1 MLARAL
7 LPLLLLVVF
16 VGSGLGGD
24 RKEWVKLADCRYVDA
39 PDNDG
44 DSFRVHGGD
53 KEFTARLY
61 YVDAPETN
69 LRQGE
74 RTHDQ
79 SLHFG
84 ITLDE
89 TMKAGEK
96 AKQRTKELLQKPF
109 LIWTRWATAGGRGR
123 ESRYYVIV
131 DVDGKSLG
139 EILVTEG
146 LARTNGGSAQ
156 FTQRRA
162 RETIHGTIGRPR
174 KRRARKASRSVGN
187 VGGPN
192 AGANCDR
199 VAMICCHSEPFD
211 FAQDR
216 LRRGME
222 QVGRATWTVTQQG

>member
-1 MLARAL
+1 MNARLIVPLILFAAL
-7 LPLLLLVVF
+7 L
-16 VGSGLGGD
+16 GQGQAAD
-24 RKEWVKLADCRYVDA
+24 KKEWVKLEDCRYIEN

-44 DSFRVHGGD
+44 DSFHVRAGD

-69 LRQGE
+69 LRQGD

-109 LIWTRWATAGGRGR
+109 VAWTRWSTAGGRGR

-131 DVDGKSLG
+131 EIDGKSLG
-139 EILVTEG
+139 EILVSEG
-146 LARTNGGSAQ
+146 LARTKGMAPKLPSEEKGRAYMERLDDLESA
-156 FTQRRA
+156 A
-162 RETIHGTIGRPR
+162 REKRLGAWATSTTPTPSSTPTGTP
-174 KRRARKASRSVGN
+174 S
-187 VGGPN
+187 P
-192 AGANCDR
+192 
-199 VAMICCHSEPFD
+199 
-211 FAQDR
+211 
-216 LRRGME
+216 
-222 QVGRATWTVTQQG
+222 

>member
-1 MLARAL
+1 M
-7 LPLLLLVVF
+7 LLVGLLF
-16 VGSGLGGD
+16 AAVGQPASAGD
-24 RKEWVKLADCRYVDA
+24 RKEWVKLTDCHYVEGK
-39 PDNDG
+39 DNDG
-44 DSFRVHGGD
+44 DSFRVHAAD

-131 DVDGKSLG
+131 EVDGKSLG
-139 EILVTEG
+139 EILVSEG
-146 LARTNGGSAQ
+146 LARTKGVAPNLPNEEKGKAYMKRLDDLENAAHEKRLGAWKTSTSQKPEVSPTAQ
-156 FTQRRA
+156 Q
-162 RETIHGTIGRPR
+162 
-174 KRRARKASRSVGN
+174 SS
-187 VGGPN
+187 
-192 AGANCDR
+192 
-199 VAMICCHSEPFD
+199 
-211 FAQDR
+211 
-216 LRRGME
+216 
-222 QVGRATWTVTQQG
+222 

>member
-1 MLARAL
+1 MRRTLSGRILIVAL
-7 LPLLLLVVF
+7 LLGAF
-16 VGSGLGGD
+16 VQRGSAGD
-24 RKEWVKLADCRYVDA
+24 RKEWVKLTDCHYVDA

-44 DSFRVHGGD
+44 DSFRVRGGD

-69 LRQGE
+69 LRQGD

-96 AKQRTKELLQKPF
+96 AKQRAKELLQKPF
-109 LIWTRWATAGGRGR
+109 LIWTRWSTAGGRGR

-131 DVDGKSLG
+131 EVDGKSLG

-146 LARTNGGSAQ
+146 LARTKGVAPNLPNEEKGKAYMERLDDLESA
-156 FTQRRA
+156 A
-162 RETIHGTIGRPR
+162 REKHL
-174 KRRARKASRSVGN
+174 
-187 VGGPN
+187 
-192 AGANCDR
+192 GAW
-199 VAMICCHSEPFD
+199 ATSPTQTPSPTPAETHSP
-211 FAQDR
+211 
-216 LRRGME
+216 
-222 QVGRATWTVTQQG
+222 

>member
-1 MLARAL
+1 MNVRILVTLFFLGAL
-7 LPLLLLVVF
+7 F
-16 VGSGLGGD
+16 GQSWAGEK
-24 RKEWVKLADCRYVDA
+24 KEWVKLTDCSYLDG

-44 DSFRVHGGD
+44 DSFRVRCGD

-109 LIWTRWATAGGRGR
+109 VIWTRWATAGGRGR

-131 DVDGKSLG
+131 EVDGKSLG
-139 EILVTEG
+139 EILVNEG
-146 LARTNGGSAQ
+146 LARVKGVAPNLPSGEHAKAYMERLDDLESA
-156 FTQRRA
+156 A
-162 RETIHGTIGRPR
+162 REKHLG
-174 KRRARKASRSVGN
+174 AWASSTSKK
-187 VGGPN
+187 P
-192 AGANCDR
+192 D
-199 VAMICCHSEPFD
+199 
-211 FAQDR
+211 
-216 LRRGME
+216 
-222 QVGRATWTVTQQG
+222 VTPIPG

>member
-1 MLARAL
+1 MRLPYSPIMIARAL
-7 LPLLLLVVF
+7 LPPLLLVVF

-24 RKEWVKLADCRYVDA
+24 RKEWVKLADCHYVEA

-44 DSFRVHGGD
+44 DSFRVRGGD

-69 LRQGE
+69 LRQGD

-131 DVDGKSLG
+131 EVDGKNLG

-146 LARTNGGSAQ
+146 LARTKGVAPNLPNGGHAKPYMERLDDLESA
-156 FTQRRA
+156 A
-162 RETIHGTIGRPR
+162 REKHLGAWAT
-174 KRRARKASRSVGN
+174 S
-187 VGGPN
+187 
-192 AGANCDR
+192 AGQTPA
-199 VAMICCHSEPFD
+199 PT
-211 FAQDR
+211 
-216 LRRGME
+216 
-222 QVGRATWTVTQQG
+222 ATVSP

>member
-1 MLARAL
+1 MRRTLSGRILIVAL
-7 LPLLLLVVF
+7 LLGALAQR
-16 VGSGLGGD
+16 GSAGD
-24 RKEWVKLADCRYVDA
+24 RKEWVKLTDCHYVDA

-44 DSFRVHGGD
+44 DSFRVRGGD

-69 LRQGE
+69 LRQGD

-131 DVDGKSLG
+131 EVEGKSLG

-146 LARTNGGSAQ
+146 LARTKGVAPNLPNDEKGKAYMERLDDLESA
-156 FTQRRA
+156 A
-162 RETIHGTIGRPR
+162 REKHL
-174 KRRARKASRSVGN
+174 
-187 VGGPN
+187 
-192 AGANCDR
+192 GAW
-199 VAMICCHSEPFD
+199 ATSAAQTPSPTPAETHSP
-211 FAQDR
+211 
-216 LRRGME
+216 
-222 QVGRATWTVTQQG
+222 